1 MNVNILKIFEEIH
14 NNIYANSGLSP
25 EQILDEFIKILFI
38 KIFTEK
44 KGLNIFSVNN
54 KDFLGDM
61 DNYFNQIKS
70 NYKNIFDK
78 DDKIK
83 LDPPILL
90 NICKKFDGI
99 KFNRIDNDIKGL
111 AFQKI
116 LNRHHKVGKGQF
128 FTPVEVVDFIV
139 RFLNPT
145 KNDKVLDLA
154 VGSGGFLFS
163 ALNNMGVNKKSLNN
177 VHGID
182 INKLVLKVSKMR
194 LILEGGNEEN
204 IILGNSLSGE
214 FDSKFNNYF
223 DFILTNPPFGT
234 QGKVNDQ
241 NILSNYELG
250 YKWTKE
256 GGTYLKTDKL
266 LSGQAPEVLF
276 IEKSINYLKEGGKMG
291 IVLPNGYFENS
302 TLGYVRN
309 FIKSKGCIIG
319 ITQLPNET
327 FIPYGTGVKTSILF
341 FQKGGKA
348 SNDIFFS
355 KIFKIGYQGNK
366 NGTINYLKDNS
377 GNYILNDDG
386 NRIVDED
393 ITEIFKKYN
402 NLKNTDNTFFL
413 PRNELEDKFN
423 YDFYNPKYL
432 DIQNNIK
439 KGNYKRLK
447 DVCDILKTKS
457 EILRNKDELVCYVE
471 LGNVNTFAQEIIN
484 SSEMYVSELPS
495 RASYQIKEGDII
507 TSVAGN
513 AIGTKKHIT
522 ALVNNNYDGCICTNG
537 FRVLR
542 NFKVSK
548 NYLLYYLQTDEFLQQ
563 VTKYKTGATI
573 PSINDVDFGNL
584 LIRIPND
591 NILKEI
597 SNKIGKS
604 IELRNKANNIIN
616 DINFL
621 K

>member
-1 MNVNILKIFEEIH
+1 MW
-14 NNIYANSGLSP
+14 
-25 EQILDEFIKILFI
+25 
-38 KIFTEK
+38 
-44 KGLNIFSVNN
+44 
-54 KDFLGDM
+54 
-61 DNYFNQIKS
+61 
-70 NYKNIFDK
+70 
-78 DDKIK
+78 
-83 LDPPILL
+83 
-90 NICKKFDGI
+90 
-99 KFNRIDNDIKGL
+99 
-111 AFQKI
+111 
-116 LNRHHKVGKGQF
+116 
-128 FTPVEVVDFIV
+128 
-139 RFLNPT
+139 
-145 KNDKVLDLA
+145 
-154 VGSGGFLFS
+154 
-163 ALNNMGVNKKSLNN
+163 VNKKSLNN
-177 VHGID
+177 VHWID

-194 LILEGGNEEN
+194 LILEWWNEEN
-204 IILGNSLSGE
+204 IILWNSLSGE

-234 QGKVNDQ
+234 QWKVNDQ

-256 GGTYLKTDKL
+256 WWTYLKTDKL
-266 LSGQAPEVLF
+266 LSWQAPEVLF
-276 IEKSINYLKEGGKMG
+276 IEKSINYLKEWWKMW
-291 IVLPNGYFENS
+291 IVLPNWYFENS
-302 TLGYVRN
+302 TLWYVRN
-309 FIKSKGCIIG
+309 FIKSKGCIIW

-327 FIPYGTGVKTSILF
+327 FIPYWTWVKTSILF
-341 FQKGGKA
+341 FQKWWKA

-355 KIFKIGYQGNK
+355 KIFKIWYQWNK

-377 GNYILNDDG
+377 WNYILNDDW

-439 KGNYKRLK
+439 KWNYKRLK

-471 LGNVNTFAQEIIN
+471 LWNVNTFAQEIIN

-495 RASYQIKEGDII
+495 RASYQIKEWDII
-507 TSVAGN
+507 TSVAWN
-513 AIGTKKHIT
+513 AIWTKKHIT
-522 ALVNNNYDGCICTNG
+522 ALVNNNYDWCICTNW

-563 VTKYKTGATI
+563 VTKYKTWATI
-573 PSINDVDFGNL
+573 PSINDVDFWNL

-597 SNKIGKS
+597 SNKIWKS